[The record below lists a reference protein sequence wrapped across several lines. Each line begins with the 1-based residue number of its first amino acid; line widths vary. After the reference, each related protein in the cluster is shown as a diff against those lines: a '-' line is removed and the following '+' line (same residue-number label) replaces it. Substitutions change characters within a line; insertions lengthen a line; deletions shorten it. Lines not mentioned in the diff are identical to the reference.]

1 MILSR
6 YNMRQVNPVGS
17 RLREKVQDSG
27 KGVKINWCSEIESES
42 KEGMAV
48 IELDEALTVNETGYE

>member
-27 KGVKINWCSEIESES
+27 EGVKINWCSEIEAESED
-42 KEGMAV
+42 GMIV
-48 IELDEALTVNETGYE
+48 IELDEVLSVNETRYE